1 MMEVT
6 ISNGFGIKHLGI
18 LNTFGNL
25 KGHLIIFQIVRP
37 DVLTKAYPMLKRL
50 ADSKLVTQS
59 L

>member
-1 MMEVT
+1 MEVT
-6 ISNGFGIKHLGI
+6 ILNGFGIKHLRF

-25 KGHLIIFQIVRP
+25 KSHLIIFKWLAP